1 MELVPLTDNG
11 AKGKVYIVGAGPGDP
26 ELLTLKAWRLIQQ
39 ADVVLYDALVSED
52 IMQLVNRDCE
62 VIAVGKRSGRHSSAQ
77 EDINQ
82 LMITKAFYHQRVVR
96 LKGGDPYIFG
106 RGGEEVGAL
115 VAADIEFE
123 VVPAVTAAAGASAYA
138 GIPLTHRELAQSVTF
153 ITGHCK
159 ADAGDKVKWQEYAQS
174 NHTLAIYMGKAQAA
188 SIQAGL
194 IAGGRSVQTPV
205 ALIFSASTAKQKVVV
220 GTLESLSALVNE
232 ADNKD
237 PAMIIVGEVARL
249 HQELNW
255 FLPQQ
260 QRQATGSSQYF
271 PTHSPHDQAINS
283 DKLEQML

>member
-26 ELLTLKAWRLIQQ
+26 DLLTLKAWRLIKQ
-39 ADVVLYDALVSED
+39 ADVVLYDALVSDE
-52 IMQLVNRDCE
+52 IMELVNCNCE
-62 VIAVGKRSGRHSSAQ
+62 VIAVGKRSGKHSAAQ

-82 LMITKAFYHQRVVR
+82 LLITKAFHHKKVVR

-106 RGGEEVGAL
+106 RGGEEVSTL
-115 VAADIEFE
+115 VAAEIDFE

-159 ADAGDKVKWQEYAQS
+159 AGAGEKVKWQEYAQS
-174 NHTLAIYMGKAQAA
+174 NHTLAIYMGKSQA
-188 SIQAGL
+188 SNIEAGL
-194 IAGGRSVQTPV
+194 IEGGRLPETPV
-205 ALIFSASTAKQKVVV
+205 ALVYSATTTKQKVVI
-220 GTLESLSALVNE
+220 GTLEKLSELIAE
-232 ADNKD
+232 TDIAD
-237 PAMIIVGEVARL
+237 PAMMIIGEVASL
-249 HQELNW
+249 HQDLNW

-260 QRQATGSSQYF
+260 RQSPQDIQHTSQEMTTAF
-271 PTHSPHDQAINS
+271 NG